1 MSSKKENK
9 KEAKE
14 RQRLERKEM
23 KEREKAE
30 IAERKRMRSVIRPM
44 CVLTAANGPLNLDR
58 QCGVINDKGLPCMRS
73 LTCKTHT
80 VGSKRAV
87 EGRTRPYDELY
98 IEWQRINNPNFKE
111 PAPRKDK
118 AAREEEKR
126 QKNRG
131 DEARKKIKK
140 PKPVGAS
147 VETLGADED
156 ESEEM
161 EALIRATRYAGR
173 KVHSTARARLGGNTV
188 TAFPAVIPRRE
199 VQYPPQSAPADAN
212 PAGCLAIWQ
221 SGRQEQ
227 LRVGQLLASALA
239 TRKAN
244 AAPSV
249 DDKRG
254 PLFGKGLGV
263 QLNSVQVQS

>member
-1 MSSKKENK
+1 
-9 KEAKE
+9 
-14 RQRLERKEM
+14 
-23 KEREKAE
+23 
-30 IAERKRMRSVIRPM
+30 
-44 CVLTAANGPLNLDR
+44 
-58 QCGVINDKGLPCMRS
+58 MRS

-80 VGSKRAV
+80 VGAKRAV
-87 EGRTRPYDELY
+87 EGRTRSYDILF

-131 DEARKKIKK
+131 EDLRKKIKK
-140 PKPVGAS
+140 PKPVGP

-161 EALIRATRYAGR
+161 EALIRATRYAGK
-173 KVHSTARARLGGNTV
+173 KVHSTVRARLGGNTV

-199 VQYPPQSAPADAN
+199 VSSYPQPSAPADAN

-221 SGRQEQ
+221 CGRHDQ

-239 TRKAN
+239 TRKVN
-244 AAPSV
+244 V
-249 DDKRG
+249 GGDDSKRG
-254 PLFGKGLGV
+254 SASAAMFGNKGSGLGV
-263 QLNSVQVQS
+263 QLSAVQVQG